1 MKYKIVL
8 ICLLLVSFSV
18 TMAQEKSFIINKD
31 MNTLISRVGD
41 FQNLV
46 APDGMSDAAK
56 GDDNFITS
64 VIIDQEQYAVAI
76 EKNYLAVSYK
86 KPMDAVMIAST
97 WDITLTKLSDG
108 KTKVTVLL
116 TKVVP
121 HGEGKENVDLKKTV
135 SSGKL
140 EKELEDF
147 LKKEEEQSEDSG
159 IEINESARA

>member
-1 MKYKIVL
+1 
-8 ICLLLVSFSV
+8 
-18 TMAQEKSFIINKD
+18 
-31 MNTLISRVGD
+31 MNILISRVGD

-64 VIIDQEQYAVAI
+64 VTIDQEKYAVAI

-86 KPMDAVMIAST
+86 KPMDAVMISST

-108 KTKVTVLL
+108 KTKVTVVL

-140 EKELEDF
+140 EKNSKIF
-147 LKKEEEQSEDSG
+147 
-159 IEINESARA
+159 